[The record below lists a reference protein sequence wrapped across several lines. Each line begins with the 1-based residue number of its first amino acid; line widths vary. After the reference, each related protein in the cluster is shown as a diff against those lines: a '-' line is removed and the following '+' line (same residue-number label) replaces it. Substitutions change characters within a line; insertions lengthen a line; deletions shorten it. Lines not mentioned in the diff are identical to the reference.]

1 MSEKIVFDIKEEEVE
16 HLKAAA
22 EATGFSDMGQY
33 LVNLFLRLSEAIEA
47 CEEARL
53 EKEFYERKANER
65 GADTTD

>member
-22 EATGFSDMGQY
+22 EAIGFSDMGQY
-33 LVNLFLRLSEAIEA
+33 LVNLFLRLSEAIET

-53 EKEFYERKANER
+53 EKEFNERKANER

>member
-22 EATGFSDMGQY
+22 EAIGFPDMGQY

-53 EKEFYERKANER
+53 EKEFNERKANER

>member
-53 EKEFYERKANER
+53 EKEFNERKANER
-65 GADTTD
+65 GANTTD